1 MYLLPSNSTFIT
13 RSRGEFSWPRDT
25 GGSGLWILCFSFKFL
40 CISFTAKC
48 LKNHPDVLLPN
59 TFSGGWA
66 GLGQAIPQALLE
78 CPPLPWGHASIPDIC
93 VFPRISCKLI
103 VRKGKTICIL
113 LSVKIMELTV
123 NYVGVQCLLFIFSL
137 SLWWSNTSRL
147 QINLSAKLWTVFC

>member
-25 GGSGLWILCFSFKFL
+25 GGSGLWILCFSFEFL

-48 LKNHPDVLLPN
+48 LKNHPDVLMPN
-59 TFSGGWA
+59 TFSGGRA

-78 CPPLPWGHASIPDIC
+78 CPPFPGDPAPGIC
-93 VFPRISCKLI
+93 VFPWISCKLI
-103 VRKGKTICIL
+103 VRKGKTICLL

-123 NYVGVQCLLFIFSL
+123 DYVDVQCLLFIFLL

-147 QINLSAKLWTVFC
+147 QINLSAKL